1 MPLYLLLFNLFHD
14 GKEPPS
20 ENYISSHD
28 IASCVRVTR
37 SDRSKIMNTKQIPAH
52 IEANLVWL
60 IDHEHENPD
69 FGKRIAEI
77 SDRYGI

>member
-1 MPLYLLLFNLFHD
+1 M
-14 GKEPPS
+14 
-20 ENYISSHD
+20 
-28 IASCVRVTR
+28 
-37 SDRSKIMNTKQIPAH
+37 SKIIPEY
-52 IEANLVWL
+52 IEKNLEWL

>member
-1 MPLYLLLFNLFHD
+1 
-14 GKEPPS
+14 
-20 ENYISSHD
+20 
-28 IASCVRVTR
+28 
-37 SDRSKIMNTKQIPAH
+37 MNTKQIPAH